1 MTPKS
6 KGLKSKVYIQDR
18 MNVFGR
24 ITREYSAISE
34 WVEALPC
41 ERIIVY
47 EHQADEEINRT
58 HIHFYIT
65 KCEIKPDAMKSRFR
79 TKYGAIDK
87 GDWAFALQQKNGEA
101 LNEGAIT
108 YMSKGSLQPV
118 YNKGWTAEEIQPL
131 KMLWQPPAKTM
142 LKAVDGKL
150 VRVVDES
157 SKKTRKQL
165 LELMCADLPHEID
178 RGPDGIK
185 TVMKQV
191 RKILVKNNEVIGQY
205 KVFDYCDSV
214 YMYKYKEVWL
224 EAMCDKYNKKIFG

>member
-1 MTPKS
+1 
-6 KGLKSKVYIQDR
+6 
-18 MNVFGR
+18 
-24 ITREYSAISE
+24 
-34 WVEALPC
+34 
-41 ERIIVY
+41 
-47 EHQADEEINRT
+47 
-58 HIHFYIT
+58 
-65 KCEIKPDAMKSRFR
+65 
-79 TKYGAIDK
+79 
-87 GDWAFALQQKNGEA
+87 
-101 LNEGAIT
+101 
-108 YMSKGSLQPV
+108 
-118 YNKGWTAEEIQPL
+118 
-131 KMLWQPPAKTM
+131 MLWQPPAKTM

-224 EAMCDKYNKKIFG
+224 EAMCEKYNKKIFG

>member
-1 MTPKS
+1 MTDIF
-6 KGLKSKVYIQDR
+6 V
-18 MNVFGR
+18 R
-24 ITREYSAISE
+24 ISREYSAIAE

-41 ERIIVY
+41 EGIIVY
-47 EHQADEEINRT
+47 EHEADEDINRT

-79 TKYGAIDK
+79 TKYGAIHK
-87 GDWAFALQQKNGEA
+87 GDWSFKLQREDGKPLDSGT
-101 LNEGAIT
+101 IV
-108 YMSKGSLQPV
+108 YMSKGHLQPIL
-118 YNKGWTAEEIQPL
+118 NKGWKKEETERL
-131 KMLWQPPAKTM
+131 RLLWIPPAKTM

-157 SKKTRKQL
+157 AKKTRKQL
-165 LELMCADLPHEID
+165 LELMCADLPNEID

-191 RKILVKNNEVIGQY
+191 RKVLVKNNEVIGQY

-214 YMYKYKEVWL
+214 YMYKYKEVWI
-224 EAMCDKYNKKIFG
+224 EAMCEKYNKKIFG